1 MWTIPSFNREKKVKA
16 DDVVVDATLSHTE
29 TRCTRYIVGETVY
42 TSERQETVIER
53 GKEGRMLH

>member
-1 MWTIPSFNREKKVKA
+1 MKA

-29 TRCTRYIVGETVY
+29 TRCTRYIVGEAVY

-53 GKEGRMLH
+53 GRKEECFTKL